1 MNSELFPE
9 LLANVIVTHQ
19 AAVTVPLGNLCRTT
33 RTWLSG
39 LRTPTPWRLL
49 SQASELTRREW
60 GDPLQTQ
67 HPVGD
72 PGCGPS
78 VCCHCPCGAA
88 SRAAT
93 EGRGSGCMDKADR
106 TAREPGP
113 RSVRLAGPSRVPR
126 ASARL
131 SPKLLAGLVNN
142 PPPTLG

>member
-1 MNSELFPE
+1 MV
-9 LLANVIVTHQ
+9 A
-19 AAVTVPLGNLCRTT
+19 VPLGNLCHMT

-39 LRTPTPWRLL
+39 LRTLTPWRLL
-49 SQASELTRREW
+49 SQGSELTSRES
-60 GDPLQTQ
+60 GELPQTQ

-72 PGCGPS
+72 PGCGLT
-78 VCCHCPCGAA
+78 VCCHCPCGMA

-93 EGRGSGCMDKADR
+93 EGRDSGCADKADR

-113 RSVRLAGPSRVPR
+113 QSVRLAGPSPVPR

-131 SPKLLAGLVNN
+131 SPKLLAGLVSS